1 LRLRQILEK
10 LAKGEITVD
19 EAEREIKLMT
29 IEEVGDAV
37 KLDVGREFRRGVPEI
52 ILAEYKTNDVLL
64 NAIKR
69 MVEASGRAIV
79 SRLRN
84 DQIELV
90 KGLGNQY
97 EVMINEVARIAV
109 IKKSGYEAPKT
120 GGKVGIVTGG
130 TADIPVAEEAR
141 IIAEELGCTTI
152 TAYDVGIAGIQR
164 AIRAAKKM
172 IEEDVDV
179 IIAVAGMEGALP
191 SAIRALVD
199 VPVIG
204 VPTSIGYGIGGK
216 GIAALLSM
224 LQSCSLGLLV
234 VNVDNGIGAGVAAAT
249 IANRVAKFRKKEEED
264 V

>member
-1 LRLRQILEK
+1 MRLRQILEK

-19 EAEREIKLMT
+19 EAEREIKLMA